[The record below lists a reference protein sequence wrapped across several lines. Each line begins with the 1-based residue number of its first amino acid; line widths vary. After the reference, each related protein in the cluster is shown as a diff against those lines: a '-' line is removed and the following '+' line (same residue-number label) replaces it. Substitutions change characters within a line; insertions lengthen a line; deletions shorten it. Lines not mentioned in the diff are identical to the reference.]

1 VSDHTSPSLTT
12 TLSRAPDPTGGH
24 HRPGRGIRRARWIAA
39 VIWLSATGVQLAVW
53 AAICVATVSVDPP
66 WWLWTFLPGA
76 AVVGV
81 LSLFETDPPPGLPSS
96 LSRSQNGSDQ

>member
-12 TLSRAPDPTGGH
+12 TDLSRAPVSTGSAGH
-24 HRPGRGIRRARWIAA
+24 LRRARWIAT
-39 VIWLSATGVQLAVW
+39 VIWLSATGIQLAVW

-81 LSLFETDPPPGLPSS
+81 LGLFETDPPSGPTPS